1 MKLKKLAAALL
12 TASIMLSQPV
22 FAEDKLSN
30 GSSEGYDYFAKL
42 MTYASQLY
50 IDEDVTAEEII
61 GAALKKAVDEDSEFL
76 DKLLK
81 AGFSSLDEYSEY
93 YTPDEFQDYI
103 NNINHTF
110 YGIGVVIQKKAT
122 MWS

>member
-50 IDEDVTAEEII
+50 IDEDVTAEEIC
-61 GAALKKAVDEDSEFL
+61 GR
-76 DKLLK
+76 
-81 AGFSSLDEYSEY
+81 GF
-93 YTPDEFQDYI
+93 
-103 NNINHTF
+103 
-110 YGIGVVIQKKAT
+110 GIFGQAFKSGIFFA
-122 MWS
+122 